1 METRWRKHRG
11 RGHCCSETAGPC
23 GNWGCKGIG
32 ASIIKDAEKEGSGL
46 GVGLVSDYTWCIWLS
61 KHGGLLFSLTTED
74 YHRSTSLVEQ
84 LQSSQRW
91 CERRWSSG

>member
-1 METRWRKHRG
+1 METRGRKRRG

-23 GNWGCKGIG
+23 GNWECKGIG
-32 ASIIKDAEKEGSGL
+32 AGIIKDAEKEEE
-46 GVGLVSDYTWCIWLS
+46 
-61 KHGGLLFSLTTED
+61 GGGGACVRLHKVHMVIKARWAALLTTED
-74 YHRSTSLVEQ
+74 YHWSTSLVEQ